1 MGDRGAGTQ
10 TAVRGGQGDNM
21 ENNVNQKG
29 DRGMIMSII
38 GTNLM
43 IELPRELDHHN
54 AERIRRE
61 ADNIIATKNIRNI
74 VFDFEKTEF
83 MDSSGIGVIMG
94 RYKNISMTG
103 GSVMA
108 IHMNQRMDRIFLL
121 SGLHKIVQV
130 ISDERK

>member
-1 MGDRGAGTQ
+1 MGGRGAGTQ
-10 TAVRGGQGDNM
+10 KAARGGQDDRM

-29 DRGMIMSII
+29 DIRMIMSII